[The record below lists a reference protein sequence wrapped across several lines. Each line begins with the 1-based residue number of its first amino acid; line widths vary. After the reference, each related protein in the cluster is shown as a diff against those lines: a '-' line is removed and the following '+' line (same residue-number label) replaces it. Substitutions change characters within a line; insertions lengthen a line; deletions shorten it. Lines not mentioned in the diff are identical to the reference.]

1 VTDRLD
7 VWYDGDLT
15 DRIPLGIVL
24 TDECERITFTN
35 RFVLDKLLQKPRE
48 NVVGRHWNEVFPL
61 VSKEDSL
68 DKQAWNQ
75 SFGNETFLVQ
85 KHALYRSEA
94 ENGWVFLFQN
104 VSSLEKAFK
113 EMDLYKNLS
122 LDLKAI
128 FDNSYDVIYVSDGSG
143 VTLRVSSA
151 CETLW
156 GYKES
161 ELVGKSVIQLEQ
173 EGVFNPSVTRLVL
186 EKKEKVTLVQTT
198 KTGRRLIVIG
208 IPIKDDNGQIVRV
221 VNASRDITEI
231 SALQSELETMRQ
243 LSEGYRQEIEELRSR
258 SELGKE
264 IVFRSENMEK
274 VSILARKVAAVDSN
288 ALLIGESGV
297 GKEVFAS
304 FIHKNSMRGNS
315 PFITVSCGAN
325 PEAILNSDLFGSED
339 GKLGFFE
346 MANDGTLFFDEID
359 SLPPAIQVKL
369 IRVIQEK
376 RLTRHFGSEPV
387 PVNVRVIG
395 STSRNLE
402 ELVQSGSF
410 RRELYYLLNV
420 IPIAIP
426 PLRERR
432 DDIIPLV
439 VHFVNQ
445 WNRKY
450 AMNKKFSPALLKQ
463 LQEYEWPG
471 NVRELQN
478 IVERLLVTNEEK
490 LVGPEHLPEYIK
502 SGRAHLKS
510 VQVNRIISLKEAME
524 LVEQELLEMAQRK
537 YGSTTRIA
545 EALGV
550 NQSTVSRKLSRYS
563 RS

>member
-15 DRIPLGIVL
+15 DRIPLGLVL

-315 PFITVSCGAN
+315 PFITVSCGAI

>member
-315 PFITVSCGAN
+315 PFITVSCGAI